1 MHEKMKRNIEQI
13 FKYVYGFT
21 VINFYV
27 QFENAEKM
35 PITRFQFNLNVLHDS
50 NFVSFC
56 QYGIKI
62 NMDNWH
68 LTGEIEIYVIL
79 KHNRGHVF
87 C

>member
-13 FKYVYGFT
+13 FEYVYGFT

-68 LTGEIEIYVIL
+68 LAGEIEIYVIL

>member
-68 LTGEIEIYVIL
+68 LAGEIEIYVIL

>member
-1 MHEKMKRNIEQI
+1 MAQI

-62 NMDNWH
+62 DMDN
-68 LTGEIEIYVIL
+68 
-79 KHNRGHVF
+79 
-87 C
+87 

>member
-1 MHEKMKRNIEQI
+1 MLDMHEKMKRNIEHI

-62 NMDNWH
+62 NMDN
-68 LTGEIEIYVIL
+68 
-79 KHNRGHVF
+79 
-87 C
+87 

>member
-1 MHEKMKRNIEQI
+1 MHEKMNHNIEQI
-13 FKYVYGFT
+13 FEYVYGFT

-68 LTGEIEIYVIL
+68 LAGEIEIYVIL

>member
-1 MHEKMKRNIEQI
+1 MAQL

-62 NMDNWH
+62 NMDN
-68 LTGEIEIYVIL
+68 
-79 KHNRGHVF
+79 
-87 C
+87 